1 MIKVKNR
8 MFNKVSSIF
17 LLYSTAFTV
26 SSILVLGVVFSY
38 MQIKDFERSSER
50 EKNEFIRK
58 QQEIIKFET
67 QKAVDY
73 IQLNR
78 MFVEENLQ
86 EELIKKVNSAW
97 NICNNLYEENKA
109 IESKQLIKKHIKDAL
124 RPIRF
129 FNDRGY
135 YFIVSMDGTEE
146 LYPVAPQFEGKN
158 LINLQDEKG
167 NYVIRQE
174 IETIQKYGEGF
185 VSDYWTKPGSESGMV
200 FAKTSFIKYFE
211 PLNWYIGCGEYLD
224 NFTLDVK
231 EKVLQRI
238 STMRFGENGYIFI
251 NTYDGIALL
260 MDGEVK
266 KDKVSVW
273 ELEDPSGVKVIQ
285 EERKAVENPE
295 GDFIYYSWRKLNTDE
310 VFPKMSFIKGIQEW
324 EWMVGAGVYIDE
336 IDADIEKSRAE
347 LHKSL
352 QRRVYVAA
360 AVLVFVIAIV
370 FFIAKRVSL
379 RIHNNFES
387 FTDKLTK
394 AVESGEMLN
403 ENDFSIHD
411 IKNTIESI
419 NGIIYNKIIAER
431 LLKENEIRFRT
442 LFENVPVY
450 IAVIDS
456 NFNIRLSN
464 NEMKSFSSTIEH
476 NIVNKLN
483 LLELLSELENSID
496 TKQHLQKFNG
506 DFKEYKLQTFNG
518 IRTQNW
524 TTYKTE
530 LDEYIGVGYDI
541 SELKDS
547 QQKLKDLN
555 ETKDKF
561 FSVVSHDLHA
571 PFNSIIG
578 FSDILLKRFD
588 NLDKEIQI
596 KYITQI
602 HRSSLG
608 MHQLLMNLLQW
619 ARSQSG
625 KIKVL
630 NSKVEIKQVI
640 NDILGILNLQAE
652 NKALKLINNTA
663 DELIAF
669 TDKSMIYTI
678 FQNLIANS
686 IKFTKEDGLI
696 EINAET
702 RKDKII
708 LSVKDN
714 GIGIPKENIYKI
726 FTLNSAKNKQG
737 TNKETGTGLG
747 LTVCKEF
754 IDKMG
759 EKIWVESTEGKGTT
773 FFFTVNKA

>member
-1 MIKVKNR
+1 

-26 SSILVLGVVFSY
+26 SSVLVLGVVFSY